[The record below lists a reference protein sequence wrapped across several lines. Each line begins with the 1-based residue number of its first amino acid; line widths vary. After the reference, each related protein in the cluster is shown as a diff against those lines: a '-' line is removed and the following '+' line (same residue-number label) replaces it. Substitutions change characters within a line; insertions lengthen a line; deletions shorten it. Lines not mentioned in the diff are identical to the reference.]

1 VATRKQRRRREKE
14 HRHEYVWQDAEGNEV
29 DPVEARARTNGAD
42 TRSGAKAAS
51 SPRRNGADGGRGGG
65 RQVQPP
71 SWGRTFKRAL
81 IFAPIFLATVMLLNR
96 GLTFAG
102 AVLNTAF
109 LLAVF
114 VPFSYLIDRVM
125 YRTFQKRQERASGP
139 PATGKR

>member
-14 HRHEYVWQDAEGNEV
+14 QRHEYVWEDAEGNEL
-29 DPVEARARTNGAD
+29 DPADARARTNGGD
-42 TRSGAKAAS
+42 KGSGAKPTAPSRGRA
-51 SPRRNGADGGRGGG
+51 ADGGRGGG

-102 AVLNTAF
+102 AALNTAF

>member
-1 VATRKQRRRREKE
+1 MATRKQRRRREKE
-14 HRHEYVWQDAEGNEV
+14 QRHEYVWEDAEGNEI
-29 DPVEARARTNGAD
+29 DPADARTHTNGAVEK
-42 TRSGAKAAS
+42 TSKSSTSSRGRSDS
-51 SPRRNGADGGRGGG
+51 GRGPG

-81 IFAPIFLATVMLLNR
+81 IFAPIFLVTVMLLNR
-96 GLTFAG
+96 GLTIVG
-102 AVLNTAF
+102 AALNTAF

>member
-14 HRHEYVWQDAEGNEV
+14 QRHEYVWEDAEGNEV
-29 DPVEARARTNGAD
+29 DPAEARSRTNGGD
-42 TRSGAKAAS
+42 KGSGAITTTS
-51 SPRRNGADGGRGGG
+51 SRGRGADGGRGGG

-139 PATGKR
+139 PAPGKR

>member
-14 HRHEYVWQDAEGNEV
+14 QRHEYVWADAEGNEV
-29 DPVEARARTNGAD
+29 DPAAVRGRTNGGEKS
-42 TRSGAKAAS
+42 SGSKASAS
-51 SPRRNGADGGRGGG
+51 SRGRGGDSGRGGG

-139 PATGKR
+139 PAAGKR

>member
-1 VATRKQRRRREKE
+1 MATRKQRRRREKE
-14 HRHEYVWQDAEGNEV
+14 QRHEYVWEDAEGNEI
-29 DPVEARARTNGAD
+29 DPADARTNGAD
-42 TRSGAKAAS
+42 EKSSKSSTSSRGRSDS
-51 SPRRNGADGGRGGG
+51 GRGSG

-81 IFAPIFLATVMLLNR
+81 IFAPIFLVTVMLLNR
-96 GLTFAG
+96 GLTIVG
-102 AVLNTAF
+102 AALNTAF

-139 PATGKR
+139 AATGKR

>member
-14 HRHEYVWQDAEGNEV
+14 QRHEYVWEDAEGNEV
-29 DPVEARARTNGAD
+29 DPAEVRSRADGAGDQGSKSTTSGRGRGAD
-42 TRSGAKAAS
+42 A
-51 SPRRNGADGGRGGG
+51 GRGAG

-71 SWGRTFKRAL
+71 SWRRTFKRAL
-81 IFAPIFLATVMLLNR
+81 IFAPIFLGTVLLLNR
-96 GLTFAG
+96 GLTLAG
-102 AVLNTAF
+102 AVINTVF

-125 YRTFQKRQERASGP
+125 YRSFQKRQERASGP

>member
-1 VATRKQRRRREKE
+1 MATRKQRRRREKE
-14 HRHEYVWQDAEGNEV
+14 QRHEYVWEDAEGNEI
-29 DPVEARARTNGAD
+29 DPAEGR
-42 TRSGAKAAS
+42 TRSNGSVEKS
-51 SPRRNGADGGRGGG
+51 SKSSTSSRGRSDSGRGAG

-81 IFAPIFLATVMLLNR
+81 IFAPIFLVTVMLLNR
-96 GLTFAG
+96 GLTILG
-102 AVLNTAF
+102 AALNTAF

-139 PATGKR
+139 AATGKR